1 MAAAVATKRKTFS
14 LETAYRDSLQI
25 QLTDGSSSSNKKEN
39 IFSGDSL
46 QRQLTDTDYRWQQ
59 L

>member
-1 MAAAVATKRKTFS
+1 MATAVATKRKTFS

-39 IFSGDSL
+39 IL
-46 QRQLTDTDYRWQQ
+46 WRQLTETAYRYS
-59 L
+59 